1 MLGNILT
8 NSFRLIMLIPFLA
21 AMGYGL
27 LMTKFSTEM
36 QAGIGALDSGE
47 NVELGI
53 ASKFLGRIG
62 GMVITHKIGKMRDRL
77 FDPDALGPHRTVVLA
92 SSVALTDLAG
102 PELPAQALH
111 ELYAEARLPAWLSRD
126 CTQMQATLARSCMVV
141 ESKVQSVRQARDGT
155 IWVTYRAELAWTP
168 ADPLLAPGTT
178 SQGKLALSSVDL
190 TAEAETRIPRTAP
203 DLAARRDAERQRI
216 YDLARAYCDD
226 IRARKGSCA
235 VKSIAVIENAS
246 GVKDIRITGRMD
258 FGWLEPEPA
267 S

>member
-27 LMTKFSTEM
+27 LMTKFSNEVM
-36 QAGIGALDSGE
+36 GGFNALESGE
-47 NVELGI
+47 TVEPGI
-53 ASKFLGRIG
+53 ASKFLGKIG
-62 GMVITHKIGKMRDRL
+62 GMVITHKVGKLRDKL

-92 SSVALTDLAG
+92 SSVPLTDLIG
-102 PELPAQALH
+102 PDLPAQALH
-111 ELYAEARLPAWLSRD
+111 DLYASARLPGWLARD
-126 CTQMQATLARSCMVV
+126 CTQMLATLARSCMVV
-141 ESKVQSVRQARDGT
+141 ETKVQSVRPGRDGT
-155 IWVTYRAELAWTP
+155 LMVAYRAELAWTP
-168 ADPLLAPGTT
+168 ADPLLTPGTA

-190 TAEAETRIPRTAP
+190 TADAETRIPRTDP

-216 YDLARAYCDD
+216 YDLARANCDA

-235 VKSIAVIENAS
+235 VKSIAIIENAS
-246 GVKDIRITGRMD
+246 GTRDIRFTGRMD
-258 FGWLEPEPA
+258 FAWLEPVPE